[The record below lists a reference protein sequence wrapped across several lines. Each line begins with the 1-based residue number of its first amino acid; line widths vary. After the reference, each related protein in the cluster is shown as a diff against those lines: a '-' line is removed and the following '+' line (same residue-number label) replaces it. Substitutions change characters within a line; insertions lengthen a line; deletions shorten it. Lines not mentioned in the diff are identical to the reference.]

1 MGEHLGDCRM
11 SRSLY
16 ARLHAR
22 FGTPIDAVTRREFL
36 LGSVAAGTALLL
48 SGPRVLAQR
57 TQASGKSVIVIG
69 AGFAG
74 LTAAY
79 ELLAAGYDVTI
90 LEARDRVSG
99 RVVTFD
105 NFVPG
110 RFVEGG
116 GELIGS
122 NHPLWA
128 AYAKKFGLEFL
139 DIPHT
144 GDTYPVVIDGK
155 LLSESETAPLWEGM
169 DDILESVAKD
179 AEPVLE
185 DTPWE
190 TPDAK
195 RLDLITVP
203 EKIMSVDAPEIAKKA
218 IIGDF
223 VSETGVPSDR
233 QGYLGLLT
241 AVKGGSLDKFWTE
254 TEVYHC
260 KGGNQQLAQKLAAAI
275 GAERILLNMPAS
287 EIKIEKDRVVVTCG
301 DGRTFTADDA
311 ILTVPPSVWDNIK
324 FNPPLPT
331 ILRPQMGHNVKYLI
345 SLKNR
350 FWLNDNL
357 SPESLSN
364 GNVQATWE
372 STAGQEGDAPAGMI
386 AFSGGPG
393 ADAMRAFPPDQRDA
407 AYAAELQQRYPK
419 YADSFV
425 ASRFM
430 DWPAA
435 PWTRASYSFAAPG
448 EVTTMGPILHKG
460 IEDRLYFAG
469 EYSCYKF
476 AGYMEGALTSGV
488 TIARRLAVRDGVTV
502 DSGG

>member
-1 MGEHLGDCRM
+1 M
-11 SRSLY
+11 SRSLH
-16 ARLHAR
+16 ARLRSR
-22 FGTPIDAVTRREFL
+22 FGTPIDTMTRRAFL
-36 LGSVAAGTALLL
+36 QGSIAAGTALLL
-48 SGPRVLAQR
+48 SGPRALAKR
-57 TQASGKSVIVIG
+57 ANPSGKRIIVIG

-79 ELLAAGYDVTI
+79 ELLSAGYDVTV

-99 RVVTFD
+99 RVVSFG

-110 RFVEGG
+110 RWVEGG

-139 DIPHT
+139 QVP
-144 GDTYPVVIDGK
+144 DTSADWPVVIDGK
-155 LLSESETAPLWEGM
+155 LLSESEAAPLWEGL
-169 DDILESVAKD
+169 DDILESIGND
-179 AEPVLE
+179 AGPILE

-190 TPDAK
+190 SPDAK
-195 RLDLITVP
+195 KLDMTTVP

-241 AVKGGSLDKFWTE
+241 AVKGGSIEKYWTE

-260 KGGNQQLAQKLAAAI
+260 KGGNQQLAQRLAAEI
-275 GAERILLNMPAS
+275 GAERILLNLPAS
-287 EIKIEKDRVVVTCG
+287 EVTIGTDRVVVACA

-311 ILTVPPSVWDNIK
+311 ILTVPPSVWDNIE
-324 FNPPLPT
+324 FDPPLPAL
-331 ILRPQMGHNVKYLI
+331 LRPQMGHNVKSLI

-350 FWLNDNL
+350 FWLSDNL

-372 STAGQEGDAPAGMI
+372 ATAGQEGDTAAMI
-386 AFSGGPG
+386 AFSGGPS
-393 ADAMRAFPPDQRDA
+393 ADAMRAIPADKRDA
-407 AYAAELQQRYPK
+407 AYAEELQQRYPK
-419 YADSFV
+419 FAEAFV
-425 ASRFM
+425 RSLFM

-448 EVTTMGPILHKG
+448 EVTTMGPLLHKG
-460 IEDRLYFAG
+460 IEDRLHFAG
-469 EYSCYKF
+469 EYACYKF
-476 AGYMEGALTSGV
+476 AGYMEGGLNSGV
-488 TIARRLAVRDGVTV
+488 TVARRLAVRDGVEI
-502 DSGG
+502 DGGR

>member
-1 MGEHLGDCRM
+1 M

-16 ARLHAR
+16 ARLHTR
-22 FGTPIDAVTRREFL
+22 FGTPIDVVTRREFL

-57 TQASGKSVIVIG
+57 AQPSGKSIIIIG

-79 ELLAAGYDVTI
+79 ELLAAGYDVTV

-139 DIPHT
+139 DIPDT
-144 GDTYPVVIDGK
+144 GAEGPVVIDGK
-155 LLSESETAPLWEGM
+155 LLSETETAGLWEGM
-169 DDILESVAKD
+169 DQVLESIAED
-179 AEPVLE
+179 AEPVDE
-185 DTPWE
+185 DKPWE
-190 TPDAK
+190 TPGAET
-195 RLDLITVP
+195 LDKTTVAEKVLAVDVP
-203 EKIMSVDAPEIAKKA
+203 ELAQKA
-218 IIGDF
+218 LIGDF
-223 VSETGVPSDR
+223 VSETGVSQDR
-233 QGYLGLLT
+233 QGYLALLA
-241 AVKGGSLDKFWTE
+241 AVKGGSLEKYWTE

-260 KGGNQQLAQKLAAAI
+260 KGGNQQLAHRLAAEI
-275 GAERILLNMPAS
+275 GPERILLNLPAS
-287 EIKIEKDRVVVTCG
+287 EVKIGTDRAAVTCA
-301 DGRTFTADDA
+301 DGRTFTADDT

-324 FNPPLPT
+324 FDPPLPAF
-331 ILRPQMGHNVKYLI
+331 LRPQMGHNIKYLI
-345 SLKNR
+345 WLKNR
-350 FWLNDNL
+350 FWLNDDL

-372 STAGQEGDAPAGMI
+372 ATAGQGGDAPAGLV
-386 AFSGGPG
+386 AYSGGPS
-393 ADAMRAFPPDQRDA
+393 ADAMRAIPADKRDA
-407 AYAAELQQRYPK
+407 AYAEEMRKRYPN
-419 YADSFV
+419 YAEAFV

-448 EVTTMGPILHKG
+448 EVTTMGPLLHKG
-460 IEDRLYFAG
+460 IEDRLHFAG
-469 EYSCYKF
+469 EYACYKF
-476 AGYMEGALTSGV
+476 AGYMEGALNSGV
-488 TIARRLAVRDGVTV
+488 TIARRLAVRDGIMIA
-502 DSGG
+502 GGK